1 MAEDLLLDGVGEA
14 VEPGGEDRGWVTNKI
29 LRWLGLRRQYP
40 HVYQLQKC
48 FSIPEDKEL
57 NYIESFCS
65 LENDLLFPYLPDK
78 KGHHVTDLVKVAAA
92 AKSLQ
97 SCLTL
102 CDPRDGSPPGSPV
115 PGVLQARTLE
125 WVAISFSNA

>member
-14 VEPGGEDRGWVTNKI
+14 VEPGCEDGGWVANQI

-40 HVYQLQKC
+40 HVYQIQKC

-57 NYIESFCS
+57 NHIESFCF

-78 KGHHVTDLVKVAAA
+78 KGHHVTDLGKVEHKI
-92 AKSLQ
+92 KSR
-97 SCLTL
+97 SH
-102 CDPRDGSPPGSPV
+102 PPSK
-115 PGVLQARTLE
+115 
-125 WVAISFSNA
+125 S